1 MMRALLTLVLSLV
14 LAGAATAAPVLKSE
28 VVVTA
33 AVVTVGDMFTDA
45 GSFAEQPLFRAP
57 APGTSGVV
65 SVEAVRQA
73 AALIGLTAFASG
85 DVLRVRVSRDAT
97 VVDQAAL
104 TALIATDLG
113 NRGIVS
119 PGITAET
126 SYDQQGLTFNAEAVD
141 PPARLVNLRYM
152 PGNGTFAARFLIAGY
167 DTPIDLTGH
176 IELMVEA
183 PHLVGTL
190 RAGTVLQASD
200 IEMKPVPLRYAESAG
215 YAEEQDVIGK
225 ALVRQTRGGTALRA
239 VDVTEPEMITRNQP
253 VTIYFRD
260 GPMTLSVKGQSL
272 GGAAEGEPVQV
283 LNLMSKK
290 VLSAV
295 AVGPGAVEIAN
306 TTAVAGL

>member
-1 MMRALLTLVLSLV
+1 MLLSLFLS
-14 LAGAATAAPVLKSE
+14 LALIGVAAAAPVLKSE
-28 VVVTA
+28 VMVPA
-33 AVVTVGDMFTDA
+33 PVVTVGDMFTNA
-45 GSFAEQPLFRAP
+45 GSLAEQPLFRAP

-73 AALIGLTAFASG
+73 AALVGLDEFASG

-97 VVDQAAL
+97 IVDPAAL
-104 TALIATDLG
+104 TQMIVSDLT

-119 PGITAET
+119 NGITAET
-126 SYDQQGLTFNAEAVD
+126 SYDQKGLTFNAEAVD
-141 PPARLVNLRYM
+141 PPATLVTLRYM

-167 DTPIDLTGH
+167 DAPVDVTGH

-225 ALVRQTRGGTALRA
+225 ALVRQTRAGTPLRL
-239 VDVTEPEMITRNQP
+239 VDVADPEMISRNQP
-253 VTIYFRD
+253 VTIYFRS
-260 GPMTLSVKGQSL
+260 GPMTLTVKGQAL

-295 AVGPGAVEIAN
+295 AVAPGAVEIPN
-306 TTAVAGL
+306 ITAVAGL